1 MKRLLTILLLVIV
14 VIGGLLWW
22 QKRQNAPTPSTQAP
36 QVVPPTPE
44 VAQTTPP
51 TAASLNPTPEQPAI
65 KFPIE
70 PVKERAT
77 TTTPTVT
84 AGANLGESVTALAGK
99 EKTLS
104 YLHLDGL
111 ANRFVVTVDN
121 LARPHAAP
129 RLWPVNPTPDRFL
142 VDADGTSKVI
152 GAANAARYKPFV
164 TFAQSIDAKRAV
176 EVYAHYYPDFQ
187 AAYEEIGYPG
197 QYFNDRFV
205 AVIDDLLATPEVEE
219 PIKVEITEIKGA
231 DVNAQRP
238 WLRYQYVDSRLQ
250 GLSAGQKMMLRMGA
264 ENRRV
269 VRAKLQEIRQEI
281 ARGAPGQ

>member
-1 MKRLLTILLLVIV
+1 MKRLITVLLLVV
-14 VIGGLLWW
+14 LVIGGLLWW
-22 QKRQNAPTPSTQAP
+22 QKRQADSQSATQAT
-36 QVVPPTPE
+36 QVVPPTPD
-44 VAQTTPP
+44 VAETTPP
-51 TAASLNPTPEQPAI
+51 PAASLNPTPEQPAI

-70 PVKERAT
+70 PVTEQAT
-77 TTTPTVT
+77 TPPPA
-84 AGANLGESVTALAGK
+84 AGSNLSESVTALAGK
-99 EKTLS
+99 DKTLS

-129 RLWPVNPTPDRFL
+129 RLWPVNPTPDRFV

-205 AVIDDLLATPEVEE
+205 AVIDDLLATPEIEE
-219 PIKVEITEIKGA
+219 PIKVEITEIKGN

-250 GLSAGQKMMLRMGA
+250 GLSAGQKMMLRMGP

-269 VRAKLQEIRQEI
+269 VRAKLQEIRKEI